1 MKLKLKIFFVA
12 IVSTV
17 LALSVKSQTAIS
29 KGKSQL
35 IEFTNSTAK
44 FAVPEGKTWYIYNVF
59 CEHTYGQSTE
69 EKDAYII
76 LKSINNIVFNK
87 GKGPLVYYY
96 NTALVVNFP
105 IVFTEKTQFELEIF
119 NSEKKAIMTYV
130 EVDN

>member
-1 MKLKLKIFFVA
+1 MKLKLTFFIVA

-17 LALSVKSQTAIS
+17 LALSVNAQTTIP

-59 CEHTYGQSTE
+59 CEPSFTKGTE
-69 EKDAYII
+69 ETDAYII

-105 IVFTEKTQFELEIF
+105 LVFTEKTQFELEIF
-119 NSEKKAIMTYV
+119 NSGKKAIMTYV

>member
-1 MKLKLKIFFVA
+1 MKSKLKFFFVA
-12 IVSTV
+12 IFLTV
-17 LALSVKSQTAIS
+17 LALSVNAQATIP

-59 CEHTYGQSTE
+59 CEQTYTQGTE
-69 EKDAYII
+69 EKDACI
-76 LKSINNIVFNK
+76 LFKSINNIIFNK

-96 NTALVVNFP
+96 NTALVLNFP
-105 IVFTEKTQFELEIF
+105 LVFTEKTQFELEIF
-119 NSEKKAIMTYV
+119 NSGKKAIITYV